1 VEVAERDDRLT
12 LNHPP
17 YTISIRLL
25 RHQNIVTVAIATP
38 LSKIE
43 LTPGSAMQVS
53 GVNWE
58 SYIAL
63 MQELGDA
70 RSTRVAYANGVLE
83 IRMPGQHHES
93 INRVL
98 AAIALT
104 LAEELGFDFNDLGS
118 MTINRPELGRGLEP
132 DSCFYIQNAQA
143 GQGLG
148 TKIASDLPPDLALE
162 IDIAN
167 RSDSKLSI
175 YKAIGVPEVWL
186 YQGEQVVI
194 KQLDQGQ
201 YVDALTSR
209 AFPSVSPNQLNL
221 WLEIRRT
228 GTDLSVVRVVRQF
241 CRSEAN

>member
-1 VEVAERDDRLT
+1 
-12 LNHPP
+12 
-17 YTISIRLL
+17 
-25 RHQNIVTVAIATP
+25 
-38 LSKIE
+38 
-43 LTPGSAMQVS
+43 M
-53 GVNWE
+53 
-58 SYIAL
+58 
-63 MQELGDA
+63 
-70 RSTRVAYANGVLE
+70 AYANEVVEL
-83 IRMPGQHHES
+83 RRPGQQHES

-118 MTINRPELGRGLEP
+118 MTINHPELGRGLEP

-175 YKAIGVPEVWL
+175 YQALGVSEVWL
-186 YQGEQVVI
+186 YQSEQVVI
-194 KQLDQGQ
+194 KHLDKGQ

-209 AFPSVSPNQLNL
+209 AFPTVSLNQLNE
-221 WLEIRRT
+221 WLELRRT
-228 GTDLSVVRVVRQF
+228 GTDLTVVRAVRHF
-241 CRSEAN
+241 YRTKAT